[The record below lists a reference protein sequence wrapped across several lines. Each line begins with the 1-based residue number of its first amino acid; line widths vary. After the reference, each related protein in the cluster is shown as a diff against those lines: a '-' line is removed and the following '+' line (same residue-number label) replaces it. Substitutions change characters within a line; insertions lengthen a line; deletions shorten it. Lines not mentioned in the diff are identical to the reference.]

1 MHKKITNKKRMKRLS
16 KFFRLKYIIIA
27 VVALFLL
34 YIAKVIFSPAKQA
47 VNYITSPVTK
57 MNIEKTVLADGTISA
72 FKQVSVGA
80 QVSGQIKKLYV
91 ELGDEVKQGDMIAE
105 IDDLKQSNDLKQSEA
120 SLNSLEAQREA
131 KKARLVNYQ
140 LTYDRQLKL
149 INKGVGIQSDLDA
162 AKAELKAIKADI
174 TSLNADIVKAQVAV
188 DTAKVNLGYT
198 KIRSPIDGVIV
209 AIPVNQGQTVNS
221 VQSAPTIVKVAQL
234 DKMTVEAQI
243 SEADVVNV
251 KKGMPVYFTILGQ
264 PNRRF
269 DGLTLRAVEPAP
281 DSINTESNSLSSSS
295 TTKSAIYYNGLFDV
309 DNPDNTLRISMTA
322 QVYIVL
328 AEAKDVLT
336 IPSQAIQKNIDND
349 KAIVYIID
357 KQNDIEERE
366 VSLGINN
373 NINVEIKSGLKEG
386 EVVVVSSATGTT
398 FSPNSKGPKIR
409 F

>member
-1 MHKKITNKKRMKRLS
+1 MLKLIKI
-16 KFFRLKYIIIA
+16 KYIVIA
-27 VVALFLL
+27 TIFFASI
-34 YIAKVIFSPAKQA
+34 YITYLAISDSEPTVD
-47 VNYITSPVTK
+47 YITSPVTK
-57 MNIEKTVLADGTISA
+57 GNIEKNVLADGTISA

-120 SLNSLEAQREA
+120 SLNSLGAQREA
-131 KKARLVNYQ
+131 KKARLVNNQ
-140 LTYDRQLKL
+140 LTYDRQYKL
-149 INKGVGIQSDLDA
+149 VHKGVGIQSDLDA
-162 AKAELKAIKADI
+162 AKAELDAIKADI
-174 TSLNADIVKAQVAV
+174 AALDADIVKAQIAV

-209 AIPVNQGQTVNS
+209 AIPVNEGQTVNS

-234 DKMTVEAQI
+234 DKMTIEAQI
-243 SEADVVNV
+243 SEADVINV

-269 DGLTLRAVEPAP
+269 DGLTLRAIEPAP
-281 DSINTESNSLSSSS
+281 GSINTETTSSSSSS

-309 DNPDNTLRISMTA
+309 DNPDHVLRISMTA

-328 AEAKDVLT
+328 SEAKDVLT
-336 IPSQAIQKNIDND
+336 IPSQAIQKKLGNNKAIIYLLDKHNEIEEHEVTLGIDNN
-349 KAIVYIID
+349 V
-357 KQNDIEERE
+357 
-366 VSLGINN
+366 
-373 NINVEIKSGLKEG
+373 NVEIKSGIKEG
-386 EVVVVSSATGTT
+386 DMVVVSGTNGA
-398 FSPNSKGPKIR
+398 SLGGNNARAPRIR

>member
-1 MHKKITNKKRMKRLS
+1 MLYLGKLI
-16 KFFRLKYIIIA
+16 FFP
-27 VVALFLL
+27 
-34 YIAKVIFSPAKQA
+34 SEQA

-57 MNIEKTVLADGTISA
+57 GNVEKTVLADGTISA

-120 SLNSLEAQREA
+120 KLNSLEAQRTSKQA
-131 KKARLVNYQ
+131 KLVNYQ
-140 LTYDRQLKL
+140 LTYERQLKL
-149 INKGVGIQSDLDA
+149 VKKGVGVQSDLDS
-162 AKAELKAIKADI
+162 AKADLDAIKADI
-174 TSLNADIVKAQVAV
+174 AALDADIVSAQVAV

-209 AIPVNQGQTVNS
+209 AIPVDQGQTVNS

-234 DKMTVEAQI
+234 DKMTIEAQI
-243 SEADVVNV
+243 SEADVIGV

-264 PNRRF
+264 PNKRF
-269 DGLTLRAVEPAP
+269 EGLTLRSIEPAP
-281 DSINTESNSLSSSS
+281 DSINSENSTLSSSS
-295 TTKSAIYYNGLFDV
+295 TSKSAIYYNGLFDV
-309 DNPDNTLRISMTA
+309 DNPDHLLRISMTA

-328 AEAKDVLT
+328 AEAKNVLT
-336 IPSQAIQKNIDND
+336 IPSQAVRKNLADN
-349 KAIVYIID
+349 KAIIYLLDQHNNV
-357 KQNDIEERE
+357 EERE

-386 EVVVVSSATGTT
+386 EIVIIGSNNGAL
-398 FSPNSKGPKIR
+398 FNPNGRTPRIR

>member
-1 MHKKITNKKRMKRLS
+1 MA
-16 KFFRLKYIIIA
+16 KFFRFKYI
-27 VVALFLL
+27 
-34 YIAKVIFSPAKQA
+34 VIFIATLVVLYLGKLIFFPSEQA

-57 MNIEKTVLADGTISA
+57 GNVEKTVLADGTISA

-120 SLNSLEAQREA
+120 KLNSLEAQRTSKQA
-131 KKARLVNYQ
+131 KLVNYQ
-140 LTYDRQLKL
+140 LTYERQLKL
-149 INKGVGIQSDLDA
+149 VKKGVGVQSDLDS
-162 AKAELKAIKADI
+162 AKADLDAIKADI
-174 TSLNADIVKAQVAV
+174 AALDADIVSAQVAV

-209 AIPVNQGQTVNS
+209 AIPVDQGQTVNS

-234 DKMTVEAQI
+234 DKMTIEAQI
-243 SEADVVNV
+243 SEADVIGV

-264 PNRRF
+264 PNKRF
-269 DGLTLRAVEPAP
+269 EGLTLRSIEPAP
-281 DSINTESNSLSSSS
+281 DSINSENSTLSSSS
-295 TTKSAIYYNGLFDV
+295 TSKSAIYYNGLFDV
-309 DNPDNTLRISMTA
+309 DNPDHLLRISMTA

-328 AEAKDVLT
+328 AEAKNVLT
-336 IPSQAIQKNIDND
+336 IPSQAVQKNLADN
-349 KAIVYIID
+349 KAIIYLLDQHNNV
-357 KQNDIEERE
+357 EERE

-386 EVVVVSSATGTT
+386 EIVIIGSNNGAL
-398 FSPNSKGPKIR
+398 FNPNGRTPRIR

>member
-1 MHKKITNKKRMKRLS
+1 MA
-16 KFFRLKYIIIA
+16 KFFRFKYI
-27 VVALFLL
+27 
-34 YIAKVIFSPAKQA
+34 VIFIATLVVLYLGKLIFFPSEQA

-57 MNIEKTVLADGTISA
+57 GNVEKTVLADGTISA

-120 SLNSLEAQREA
+120 KLNSLEAQRTSKQA
-131 KKARLVNYQ
+131 KLVNYQ
-140 LTYDRQLKL
+140 LTYERQLKL
-149 INKGVGIQSDLDA
+149 VKKGVGVQSDLDS
-162 AKAELKAIKADI
+162 AKADLDAIKADI
-174 TSLNADIVKAQVAV
+174 AALDADIVSAQVAV

-209 AIPVNQGQTVNS
+209 AIPVDQGQTVNS

-234 DKMTVEAQI
+234 DKMTIEAQI
-243 SEADVVNV
+243 SEADVIGV

-264 PNRRF
+264 PNKRF
-269 DGLTLRAVEPAP
+269 EGLTLRSIEPAP
-281 DSINTESNSLSSSS
+281 DSINSENSTLSSSS
-295 TTKSAIYYNGLFDV
+295 TSKSAIYYNGLFDV
-309 DNPDNTLRISMTA
+309 DNPDHLLRISMTA

-328 AEAKDVLT
+328 AEAKNVLT
-336 IPSQAIQKNIDND
+336 IPSQAVQKNLADN
-349 KAIVYIID
+349 KAIIYLLDQHNNV
-357 KQNDIEERE
+357 EERE

-373 NINVEIKSGLKEG
+373 NVNVEIKSGLKEG
-386 EVVVVSSATGTT
+386 EVVIIGSNNGAL
-398 FSPNSKGPKIR
+398 FNPNGRTPRIR

>member
-1 MHKKITNKKRMKRLS
+1 MA
-16 KFFRLKYIIIA
+16 KFFRFKYIVIIIA
-27 VVALFLL
+27 TLVVL
-34 YIAKVIFSPAKQA
+34 YLGKLIFFPSEQA

-57 MNIEKTVLADGTISA
+57 GNVEKTVLADGSISA

-120 SLNSLEAQREA
+120 KLNSLEAQRTSKQA
-131 KKARLVNYQ
+131 KLVNYQ
-140 LTYDRQLKL
+140 LTYERQLKL
-149 INKGVGIQSDLDA
+149 VKKGVGVQSDLDS
-162 AKAELKAIKADI
+162 AKADLDAIKADI
-174 TSLNADIVKAQVAV
+174 AALDADIVSAQVAV

-209 AIPVNQGQTVNS
+209 AIPVDQGQTVNS

-234 DKMTVEAQI
+234 DKMTIEAQI
-243 SEADVVNV
+243 SEADVIGV

-264 PNRRF
+264 PNKRF
-269 DGLTLRAVEPAP
+269 EGLTLRSIEPAP
-281 DSINTESNSLSSSS
+281 DSINSENSTLSSSS

-309 DNPDNTLRISMTA
+309 DNPDHLLRISMTA

-328 AEAKDVLT
+328 AEAKNVLT
-336 IPSQAIQKNIDND
+336 IPSQAVQKNLSDN
-349 KAIVYIID
+349 KAIIYLLDQHNNV
-357 KQNDIEERE
+357 EERE

-386 EVVVVSSATGTT
+386 ETVIIGSNNGAL
-398 FSPNSKGPKIR
+398 FNPNGRTPRIR

>member
-1 MHKKITNKKRMKRLS
+1 MLKFIKI
-16 KFFRLKYIIIA
+16 KYIVIAII
-27 VVALFLL
+27 FLVII
-34 YIAKVIFSPAKQA
+34 YIAYLITSHSQPTA
-47 VNYITSPVTK
+47 NYITSPVTK
-57 MNIEKTVLADGTISA
+57 GQIEKTVLADGTISA

-131 KKARLVNYQ
+131 KQARLINYQ
-140 LTYDRQLKL
+140 LTYNRQHKL
-149 INKGVGIQSDLDA
+149 VSKGVGVQSDLDA
-162 AKAELKAIKADI
+162 AKAELDAIKADI
-174 TSLNADIVKAQVAV
+174 AALNADIVKAQVAV

-209 AIPVNQGQTVNS
+209 AIPVNEGQTVNS

-234 DKMTVEAQI
+234 DKMTIEAQI

-269 DGLTLRAVEPAP
+269 DGLTLRAIEPAP
-281 DSINTESNSLSSSS
+281 DSINTETTLSSSSS

-309 DNPDNTLRISMTA
+309 DNPDHILRISMTA

-328 AEAKDVLT
+328 SEAKDVLI
-336 IPSQAIQKNIDND
+336 IPSQAVQKKLGNN
-349 KAIVYIID
+349 KAIVYLLN
-357 KQNDIEERE
+357 KNKEIEEHE
-366 VSLGINN
+366 VILGIDN
-373 NINVEIKSGLKEG
+373 NINVEIKSGIKEG
-386 EVVVVSSATGTT
+386 DIVVVSSTNGASIGNNAR
-398 FSPNSKGPKIR
+398 SPRIR

>member
-1 MHKKITNKKRMKRLS
+1 VKTLLKLIKI
-16 KFFRLKYIIIA
+16 KYLVIATIIFAII
-27 VVALFLL
+27 
-34 YIAKVIFSPAKQA
+34 YIAYLITSSSKPA
-47 VNYITSPVTK
+47 VNYITAPVTK
-57 MNIEKTVLADGTISA
+57 SNIEKTVLADGTINA

-131 KKARLVNYQ
+131 KKARLINYQ
-140 LTYDRQLKL
+140 LTYERQRKL
-149 INKGVGIQSDLDA
+149 VNKGAGAQSDLDA
-162 AKAELKAIKADI
+162 AKAELDAIKADI
-174 TSLNADIVKAQVAV
+174 AALDADIVKAQVAV

-234 DKMTVEAQI
+234 DKMTIEAQI
-243 SEADVVNV
+243 SEADVVDV

-269 DGLTLRAVEPAP
+269 EGLTLRAIEPAP
-281 DSINTESNSLSSSS
+281 ESINTETNSISSSS

-309 DNPDNTLRISMTA
+309 DNPDHVLRISMTA

-328 AEAKDVLT
+328 SEAKNVLT
-336 IPSQAIQKNIDND
+336 IPSQAIQKKLDNNKAIIYLLNQSKEIEEHEVTLGIDNN
-349 KAIVYIID
+349 V
-357 KQNDIEERE
+357 
-366 VSLGINN
+366 
-373 NINVEIKSGLKEG
+373 NVEIKSGVKEG
-386 EVVVVSSATGTT
+386 DTIVVSSANGALIGNNIRA
-398 FSPNSKGPKIR
+398 PRIR

>member
-1 MHKKITNKKRMKRLS
+1 M
-16 KFFRLKYIIIA
+16 
-27 VVALFLL
+27 
-34 YIAKVIFSPAKQA
+34 VIFIATLVVLYLGKLIFFPSEQA

-57 MNIEKTVLADGTISA
+57 GNVEKTVLADGTISA

-120 SLNSLEAQREA
+120 KLNSLEAQRTSKQA
-131 KKARLVNYQ
+131 KLVNYQ
-140 LTYDRQLKL
+140 LTYERQLKL
-149 INKGVGIQSDLDA
+149 VKKGVGVQSDLDS
-162 AKAELKAIKADI
+162 AKADLDAIKADI
-174 TSLNADIVKAQVAV
+174 AALDADIVSAQVAV

-209 AIPVNQGQTVNS
+209 AIPVDQGQTVNS

-234 DKMTVEAQI
+234 DKMTIEAQI
-243 SEADVVNV
+243 SEADVIGV

-264 PNRRF
+264 PNKRF
-269 DGLTLRAVEPAP
+269 EGLTLRSIEPAP
-281 DSINTESNSLSSSS
+281 DSINSENSTLSSSS
-295 TTKSAIYYNGLFDV
+295 TSKSAIYYNGLFDV
-309 DNPDNTLRISMTA
+309 DNPDHLLRISMTA

-328 AEAKDVLT
+328 AEAKNVLT
-336 IPSQAIQKNIDND
+336 IPSQAVQKNLADN
-349 KAIVYIID
+349 KAIIYLLDQHNNV
-357 KQNDIEERE
+357 EERE

-373 NINVEIKSGLKEG
+373 NVNVEIKSGLKEG
-386 EVVVVSSATGTT
+386 EVVIIGSNNGAL
-398 FSPNSKGPKIR
+398 FNPNGRTPRIR

>member
-1 MHKKITNKKRMKRLS
+1 MAIATFVIICIAYLITSRSELT
-16 KFFRLKYIIIA
+16 
-27 VVALFLL
+27 
-34 YIAKVIFSPAKQA
+34 

-57 MNIEKTVLADGTISA
+57 NNIEKTVLADGTISA

-131 KKARLVNYQ
+131 KKARLINYQ
-140 LTYDRQLKL
+140 LTYDRQHKL
-149 INKGVGIQSDLDA
+149 VSKGVGIQSDLDT
-162 AKAELKAIKADI
+162 AKAELDAIKADI
-174 TSLNADIVKAQVAV
+174 AALNADIVKAQVAV

-209 AIPVNQGQTVNS
+209 AIPVDEGQTVNS

-234 DKMTVEAQI
+234 DKMTIEAQI

-269 DGLTLRAVEPAP
+269 DGLTLRAIEPAP
-281 DSINTESNSLSSSS
+281 DSINTETTLSSSS
-295 TTKSAIYYNGLFDV
+295 SSTKSAIYYNGLFDV
-309 DNPDNTLRISMTA
+309 DNPDHILRISMTA

-328 AEAKDVLT
+328 SEAKDVLT
-336 IPSQAIQKNIDND
+336 IPSQAVQKKLGNN
-349 KAIVYIID
+349 KAIVYLLN
-357 KQNDIEERE
+357 KNKEIEEHE
-366 VSLGINN
+366 VILGIDN
-373 NINVEIKSGLKEG
+373 NINVEIKSGIKEG
-386 EVVVVSSATGTT
+386 DIVVVSSTNGASIGNNAR
-398 FSPNSKGPKIR
+398 SPRIR

>member
-1 MHKKITNKKRMKRLS
+1 MKTLLKLIKI
-16 KFFRLKYIIIA
+16 KYLFIVTIIFAII
-27 VVALFLL
+27 
-34 YIAKVIFSPAKQA
+34 YIAYLITSNSTPTI
-47 VNYITSPVTK
+47 NYITAPVTK
-57 MNIEKTVLADGTISA
+57 SNVEKTVLADGTISA

-140 LTYDRQLKL
+140 LTYERQRKL
-149 INKGVGIQSDLDA
+149 VNKGVGAQSDLDA
-162 AKAELKAIKADI
+162 AKAEFDAIKADI
-174 TSLNADIVKAQVAV
+174 AAIDADIVKAQVAV

-234 DKMTVEAQI
+234 DKMTIEAQI
-243 SEADVVNV
+243 SEADVVDV

-269 DGLTLRAVEPAP
+269 DGLTLRAIEPAP
-281 DSINTESNSLSSSS
+281 ESINTETNAISSSSS

-309 DNPDNTLRISMTA
+309 DNPDHVLRISMTA

-328 AEAKDVLT
+328 SEAKDVLT
-336 IPSQAIQKNIDND
+336 IPSQAIQKKLGNN
-349 KAIVYIID
+349 KAIVYLLNQS
-357 KQNDIEERE
+357 KEIEERE
-366 VSLGINN
+366 VTLGIDNN
-373 NINVEIKSGLKEG
+373 VNVEVKSGVKEG
-386 EVVVVSSATGTT
+386 DTIVVSSANGALVGNNARA
-398 FSPNSKGPKIR
+398 PRVR

>member
-1 MHKKITNKKRMKRLS
+1 MAIATFVIICIAYFITSRS
-16 KFFRLKYIIIA
+16 E
-27 VVALFLL
+27 
-34 YIAKVIFSPAKQA
+34 PT

-57 MNIEKTVLADGTISA
+57 NNIEKTVLADGTISA

-91 ELGDEVKQGDMIAE
+91 ELGDEIKQGDMIAE

-131 KKARLVNYQ
+131 KKARLINYQ
-140 LTYDRQLKL
+140 LTYDRQHKL
-149 INKGVGIQSDLDA
+149 VSKGVGIQSDLDT
-162 AKAELKAIKADI
+162 AKAELDAIKADI
-174 TSLNADIVKAQVAV
+174 AALNADIVKAQVAV

-209 AIPVNQGQTVNS
+209 AIPVDEGQTVNS

-234 DKMTVEAQI
+234 DKMTIEAQI

-269 DGLTLRAVEPAP
+269 DGLTLRAIEPAP
-281 DSINTESNSLSSSS
+281 DSINTETTLSSSSS

-309 DNPDNTLRISMTA
+309 DNPDHILRISMTA

-328 AEAKDVLT
+328 SEAKDVLT
-336 IPSQAIQKNIDND
+336 IPSQAVQKKLSNN
-349 KAIVYIID
+349 KAIVYLLN
-357 KQNDIEERE
+357 KNKEIEEHE
-366 VSLGINN
+366 VILGIDN
-373 NINVEIKSGLKEG
+373 NINVEIKSGIKEG
-386 EVVVVSSATGTT
+386 DIVVVSSTNGASIGNNAR
-398 FSPNSKGPKIR
+398 SPRIR

>member
-349 KAIVYIID
+349 KAIVYVID

-398 FSPNSKGPKIR
+398 FSPNSKGPRIR

>member
-1 MHKKITNKKRMKRLS
+1 MLYLGKLI
-16 KFFRLKYIIIA
+16 FFP
-27 VVALFLL
+27 
-34 YIAKVIFSPAKQA
+34 SEQA

-57 MNIEKTVLADGTISA
+57 GNVEKTVLADGSISA

-120 SLNSLEAQREA
+120 KLNSLEAQRTSKQA
-131 KKARLVNYQ
+131 KLVNYQ
-140 LTYDRQLKL
+140 LTYERQLKL
-149 INKGVGIQSDLDA
+149 VKKGVGVQSDLDS
-162 AKAELKAIKADI
+162 AKADLDAIKADI
-174 TSLNADIVKAQVAV
+174 AALDADIVSAQVAV

-209 AIPVNQGQTVNS
+209 AIPVDQGQTVNS

-234 DKMTVEAQI
+234 DKMTIEAQI
-243 SEADVVNV
+243 SEADVIGV

-264 PNRRF
+264 PNKRF
-269 DGLTLRAVEPAP
+269 EGLTLRSIEPAP
-281 DSINTESNSLSSSS
+281 DSINSENSTLSSSS

-309 DNPDNTLRISMTA
+309 DNPDHLLRISMTA

-328 AEAKDVLT
+328 AEAKNVLT
-336 IPSQAIQKNIDND
+336 IPSQAVQKNLADN
-349 KAIVYIID
+349 KAIIYLLDQHNNV
-357 KQNDIEERE
+357 EERE

-373 NINVEIKSGLKEG
+373 NINVEVKSGLKEG
-386 EVVVVSSATGTT
+386 ETVIIGSNNGAL
-398 FSPNSKGPKIR
+398 FNPNGRTPRIR

>member
-1 MHKKITNKKRMKRLS
+1 MAIAIFVIICIAYFITSRS
-16 KFFRLKYIIIA
+16 E
-27 VVALFLL
+27 
-34 YIAKVIFSPAKQA
+34 PT

-57 MNIEKTVLADGTISA
+57 NNIEKTVLADGTISA

-91 ELGDEVKQGDMIAE
+91 ELGDEIKQGDMIAE

-131 KKARLVNYQ
+131 KKARLINYQ
-140 LTYDRQLKL
+140 LTYDRQHKL
-149 INKGVGIQSDLDA
+149 VSKGVGIQSDLDT
-162 AKAELKAIKADI
+162 AKAELDAIKADI
-174 TSLNADIVKAQVAV
+174 AALNADIVKAQVAV

-209 AIPVNQGQTVNS
+209 AIPVDEGQTVNS

-234 DKMTVEAQI
+234 DKMTIEAQI

-269 DGLTLRAVEPAP
+269 DGLTLRAIEPAP
-281 DSINTESNSLSSSS
+281 DSINTETTLSSSSS

-309 DNPDNTLRISMTA
+309 DNPDHILRISMTA

-328 AEAKDVLT
+328 SEAKDVLT
-336 IPSQAIQKNIDND
+336 IPSQAVQKKLSNN
-349 KAIVYIID
+349 KAIVYLLN
-357 KQNDIEERE
+357 KNKEIEEHE
-366 VSLGINN
+366 VILGIDN
-373 NINVEIKSGLKEG
+373 NINVEIKSGIKEG
-386 EVVVVSSATGTT
+386 DIVVVSSTNGASIGNNAR
-398 FSPNSKGPKIR
+398 SPRIR